1 MKVVLLVLICST
13 DLSESMLESESESEE
28 EDTTDSESSSSDED
42 STAEDGHSPVEADE
56 GCCNGIH
63 ETTLQP
69 LS

>member
-1 MKVVLLVLICST
+1 
-13 DLSESMLESESESEE
+13 MLESESESEE